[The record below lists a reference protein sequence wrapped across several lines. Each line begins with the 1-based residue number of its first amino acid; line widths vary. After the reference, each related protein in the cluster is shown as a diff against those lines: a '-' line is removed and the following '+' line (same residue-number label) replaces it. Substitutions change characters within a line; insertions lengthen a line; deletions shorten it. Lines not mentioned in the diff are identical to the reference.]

1 MKKQDFFSKF
11 LLLAGALFVLA
22 ACDKGGSSP
31 EPEPEPEPA
40 VKEGMYVLMEGNSF
54 SGKNGAI
61 YFMAP
66 NSAQFPAFAT
76 EGDIYQAV
84 NPGHEAGALLEDMYI
99 ADGKMYLIAQRGT
112 ANGGDGQ
119 IMILN
124 AETLKIEQIIESVD
138 LGDDNHPQHIVVA
151 NNKIYMQYAVTSNE
165 THSGIR
171 VFDLGTMQT
180 AAADIEGTYG
190 EFSKS
195 GAGKA
200 RMLLSRGR
208 IYASCGESLVII
220 DPSTDQVVKRVS
232 FEGRQVKDVVKGRD
246 GNLYLAVSGTFEMA
260 GGQATYTSKSKIV
273 KMDHSGNI
281 LSETEIDVNLPVASY
296 TPNVFMCASLT
307 EDALYF
313 AGEYEYEFGY
323 YFRVDEICRYDYTTG
338 ALKKVSIE
346 NTTENVNGLSGYMAV
361 DPWSNRLIVP
371 IMGDVFAAYNPTTL
385 ELVEYNDDNKT
396 SVTFCAGVYSTEQ
409 FTKAYLSR

>member
-1 MKKQDFFSKF
+1 M
-11 LLLAGALFVLA
+11 AGALFVLA

-31 EPEPEPEPA
+31 DPDPEPA
-40 VKEGMYVLMEGNSF
+40 VKEGMYFLMEGNSF
-54 SGKNGAI
+54 SGENGGI

-66 NSAQFPAFAT
+66 NSAQFPAFAA
-76 EGDIYQAV
+76 EGDIYQAA

-99 ADGKMYLIAQRGT
+99 ADGKMYLVAQTGA

-124 AETLKIEQIIESVD
+124 AETLKIEQIIESVE

-151 NNKIYMQYAVTSNE
+151 NNKIYMQYAVSTYE

-195 GAGKA
+195 GAAKA

-220 DPSTDQVVKRVS
+220 DPSTDQIVKRVS

-246 GNLYLAVSGTFEMA
+246 GNLYLAVSGTFQME
-260 GGQATYTSKSKIV
+260 GGAATYTSKSKIV

-281 LSETEIDVNLPVASY
+281 LSETEIDVNLPVVSY

-313 AGEYEYEFGY
+313 AGEYE
-323 YFRVDEICRYDYTTG
+323 VDEICRYDYTTG
-338 ALKKVSIE
+338 TLKKVSIE
-346 NTTENVNGLSGYMAV
+346 TTTENVNGLSGYMAV

-371 IMGDVFAAYNPTTL
+371 IMGNVFAAYNPTTL
-385 ELVEYNDDNKT
+385 ELVEYNEDNKT
-396 SVTFCAGVYSTEQ
+396 SIPYCAGIYSTEQ
-409 FTKAYLSR
+409 FKKAYLSR